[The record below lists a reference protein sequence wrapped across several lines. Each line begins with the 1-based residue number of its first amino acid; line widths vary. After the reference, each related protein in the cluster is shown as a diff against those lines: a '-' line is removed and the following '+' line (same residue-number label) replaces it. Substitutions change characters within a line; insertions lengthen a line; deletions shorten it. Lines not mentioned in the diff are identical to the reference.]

1 MGTSNCRTLKAAS
14 KLFLI
19 VNWKIKMV
27 NIWPSMQ
34 CCSSLKHT
42 KQKGT
47 IDIFSAL
54 KFTVNRCYILVYG
67 TLPTRHDH
75 ICTLLIKL
83 FIYYITKIKVLFF
96 IYTANN
102 L

>member
-1 MGTSNCRTLKAAS
+1 MHKIYYQTVMSVGTSYYRILKAAS

-19 VNWKIKMV
+19 VNQKIKMV
-27 NIWPSMQ
+27 DIWPSMQ

-54 KFTVNRCYILVYG
+54 KYTEPLLHTSVWHFTYK
-67 TLPTRHDH
+67 T
-75 ICTLLIKL
+75 
-83 FIYYITKIKVLFF
+83 
-96 IYTANN
+96 
-102 L
+102 